1 MYNEVFEIIAAVAA
15 RQKIVGIDLVEVAPD
30 FDHTG
35 GTAMLA
41 AQILLNTLGRIL
53 HHR

>member
-1 MYNEVFEIIAAVAA
+1 VHNEAFEIIAAVAA
-15 RQKIVGIDLVEVAPD
+15 RQKIVGIDLFEVAPN

-35 GTAMLA
+35 GTVILA